1 MTKYFITYGNAKFEL
16 AKKRIEQEAINLN
29 IFDKII
35 LYSEKDIS
43 EELKNSDVFKEKR
56 GAGLWSWK
64 PDVIKSTLAKM
75 NDGDYLV
82 YCDAGC
88 SLYKSREWQKYFKM
102 LEQHDILA
110 QRIYQRN
117 DKWSRKNILEYFK
130 KSNPQNWEKC
140 YQYLATVII
149 LKATPFTRQFFTEWR
164 NLMMEH
170 PEMVKDVNQVER
182 QFENN
187 SFIENRHDQALYSAL
202 VYKYTSNGNFNQKIL
217 TKWEHIEDCDLI
229 FKQAIRATRLRNG
242 ETKETTKRH
251 IIAISKRLAK
261 DYLLR
266 PFKYAPLQWYYNK

>member
-1 MTKYFITYGNAKFEL
+1 MK
-16 AKKRIEQEAINLN
+16 
-29 IFDKII
+29 
-35 LYSEKDIS
+35 
-43 EELKNSDVFKEKR
+43 
-56 GAGLWSWK
+56 
-64 PDVIKSTLAKM
+64 
-75 NDGDYLV
+75 DGDYLV

-88 SLYKSREWQKYFKM
+88 SLYKSREWHEYFKM

-130 KSNPQNWEKC
+130 KSNRQNWGKC

-182 QFENN
+182 QFENS

-242 ETKETTKRH
+242 ETKEKSRICGLSSTDRISSMLCRMWNYIYLDGSRRPIWKISTSCRTFGRMCGSTSFKQKYGCKR
-251 IIAISKRLAK
+251 
-261 DYLLR
+261 
-266 PFKYAPLQWYYNK
+266 

>member
-1 MTKYFITYGNAKFEL
+1 
-16 AKKRIEQEAINLN
+16 
-29 IFDKII
+29 
-35 LYSEKDIS
+35 
-43 EELKNSDVFKEKR
+43 
-56 GAGLWSWK
+56 
-64 PDVIKSTLAKM
+64 
-75 NDGDYLV
+75 
-82 YCDAGC
+82 
-88 SLYKSREWQKYFKM
+88 M

-117 DKWSRKNILEYFK
+117 DKWSRKNILKYFK

-140 YQYLATVII
+140 YQYLATVIM
-149 LKATPFTRQFFTEWR
+149 LKATPFTRQFLTEWR

-182 QFENN
+182 QFENS
-187 SFIENRHDQALYSAL
+187 SFIENRHDQALYSGL

-251 IIAISKRLAK
+251 IIAIFKRLAK

>member
-1 MTKYFITYGNAKFEL
+1 MFEL

-35 LYSEKDIS
+35 LYSEQDIS

-75 NDGDYLV
+75 SDGDYLV

-88 SLYKSREWQKYFKM
+88 SLYKSREWHEYFKM

-130 KSNPQNWEKC
+130 KSNPQNWGKC

-170 PEMVKDVNQVER
+170 PEMVKDVNQEER
-182 QFENN
+182 QYEGS
-187 SFIENRHDQALYSAL
+187 SFIENRHDQALFSAL
-202 VYKYTSNGNFNQKIL
+202 VYKYASNGNFDQKIL
-217 TKWEHIEDCDLI
+217 TKWEHIEDFDII

-251 IIAISKRLAK
+251 IIAIFKRLAK